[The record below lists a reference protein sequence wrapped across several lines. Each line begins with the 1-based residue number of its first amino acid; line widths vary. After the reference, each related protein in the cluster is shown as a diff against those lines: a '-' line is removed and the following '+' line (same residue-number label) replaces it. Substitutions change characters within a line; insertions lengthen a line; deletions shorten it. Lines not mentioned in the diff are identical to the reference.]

1 MKGRRGARILER
13 VGELL
18 GRLGSGKQERLS
30 RWNRLP
36 SRLELGQGG
45 AGDKDE
51 AELIV
56 EISIAQGF
64 PSLV

>member
-18 GRLGSGKQERLS
+18 GRLGSEKQERPS
-30 RWNRLP
+30 RWHH
-36 SRLELGQGG
+36 LELGQGG
-45 AGDKDE
+45 AGAEDE

-56 EISIAQGF
+56 EISTAQGF